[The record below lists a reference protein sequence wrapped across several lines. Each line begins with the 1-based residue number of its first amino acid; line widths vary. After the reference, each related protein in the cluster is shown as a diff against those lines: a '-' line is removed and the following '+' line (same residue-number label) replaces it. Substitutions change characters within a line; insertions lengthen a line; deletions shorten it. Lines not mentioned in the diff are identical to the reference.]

1 MSYSHA
7 DRRWAAWLHRS
18 LESYRTPRLLVG
30 TEGLHGAVPA
40 RMAPIFRDRDELSS
54 SSDLGESI
62 KEALADSESMI
73 VICSPDS
80 ASSPWVNEEIRH
92 FRSLGKGHRIY
103 CVIVGGNPQSNEPE
117 QACFAAAVLEGSG
130 EHDAEPLAAD
140 VREWADGKSLAKLKI
155 AAGILGVRLDELR
168 RRDLL
173 RKRKV
178 QALAAVVIMASATL
192 LLLTWQ
198 SKQAENEA
206 LLARQAQQASAEI
219 MLAKFLEQ
227 SKRLGDMADLETR
240 KAFGEVL
247 SGYLTDLDT
256 VDLTPESKRQLGV
269 VLSENGVILLDA
281 GHPEQAKDAFR
292 NARQTLKSLVDESR
306 GDLEALFE
314 LSQVEYWIGQ
324 VNLDLGEMQDAA
336 GSFQAYADVSAS
348 LHQLEPENADWT
360 MEVAYAQSN
369 LGNIETRKI
378 PSNPALVLQ
387 YFREALDYN
396 ELAASQ
402 DSSYASELAES
413 HAYLADAWLGVCDIE
428 NAAAS
433 RLKNVELAEK
443 FFNLD
448 PGSNRLKQDYAY
460 ALTGLSRV
468 QQMSGRVEPAMES
481 LVKAI
486 ELQRELVEVDPSN
499 MTKRWNLLRISTVQA
514 QLLAWMGER
523 EEGQRLSRSVLVEMV
538 ELTEQDHDIGIDQFI
553 TYGRFLRDL
562 AHREFHQTKV
572 ATAEQHLLQAINLLA
587 GIANAHPESK
597 NAVSELFLSHYYYWD
612 HSQARLSVSSAES
625 WFKHVH
631 RALNQS
637 GCDDL
642 NLATR
647 LAVMEGRPD
656 DARSFA
662 SSLIEKGY
670 KEPGFMEFCAE
681 HGLCTQPGRKLSS
694 P

>member
-7 DRRWAAWLHRS
+7 DRKWAAWLHRS
-18 LESYRTPRLLVG
+18 LESYRTPRFLVG

-103 CVIVGGNPQSNEPE
+103 CVIVGGNPQSNELE
-117 QACFAAAVLEGSG
+117 QACFAAAVIEGSG
-130 EHDAEPLAAD
+130 EHDTEPLAAD

-168 RRDLL
+168 RRDLH

-178 QALAAVVIMASATL
+178 QALAAVVILASATL

-227 SKRLGDMADLETR
+227 SKRLGDVADLETR

-256 VDLTPESKRQLGV
+256 ADLTPESRRQLGV
-269 VLSENGVILLDA
+269 VLSENGVILRDA
-281 GHPEQAKDAFR
+281 GHPEQAKDTFR

-336 GSFQAYADVSAS
+336 ISFQAYADVSAS
-348 LHQLEPENADWT
+348 LHQLEPKNADWT

-413 HAYLADAWLGVCDIE
+413 HAYLADAWLGVCEIE
-428 NAAAS
+428 KATAS

-460 ALTGLSRV
+460 ALTGLSWV

-499 MTKRWNLLRISTVQA
+499 MTKRWNLLRISTMQA
-514 QLLAWMGER
+514 QLLAWKGER
-523 EEGQRLSRSVLVEMV
+523 EEGQRLSLSVLVEMV
-538 ELTEQDHDIGIDQFI
+538 ELTEQDHDIGIDKLI
-553 TYGRFLRDL
+553 AYGRFLRDL
-562 AHREFHQTKV
+562 AHREFHQNEA
-572 ATAEQHLLQAINLLA
+572 ATAEQHLLQAVNLLT

-597 NAVSELFLSHYYYWD
+597 IAVSELFLSHYYYWD
-612 HSQARLSVSSAES
+612 HSLARLPVSSAGS
-625 WFKHVH
+625 WFKHIH
-631 RALNQS
+631 RALNQN
-637 GCDDL
+637 GCNDL
-642 NLATR
+642 DLATR

-656 DARSFA
+656 DARSLA

-681 HGLCTQPGRKLSS
+681 HGLCTQPGRL
-694 P
+694 

>member
-7 DRRWAAWLHRS
+7 DRKWSAWLHRS
-18 LESYRTPRLLVG
+18 LESYRTPRRLVG

-40 RMAPIFRDRDELSS
+40 RIAPIFRDRDELSS
-54 SSDLGESI
+54 SADLSESI

-73 VICSPDS
+73 VVCSPDS
-80 ASSPWVNEEIRH
+80 ARSPWVNEEIRY

-103 CVIVGGNPQSNEPE
+103 CLIVGGDPQSNDPE
-117 QACFAAAVLEGSG
+117 QACFPAAVLEGSG

-168 RRDLL
+168 RRELL
-173 RKRKV
+173 RKRKI
-178 QALAAVVIMASATL
+178 QALAAVVILASATL

-198 SKQAENEA
+198 SKQAEKEA

-247 SGYLTDLDT
+247 SGYLTDLET
-256 VDLTPESKRQLGV
+256 ADLTSESRRQLGV
-269 VLSENGVILLDA
+269 VLSENGVILRDA
-281 GHPEQAKDAFR
+281 GHPEQAMDAFR
-292 NARQTLKSLVDESR
+292 SARQTLKSLVDEYP

-324 VNLDLGEMQDAA
+324 VNLDLGEIQDAA
-336 GSFQAYADVSAS
+336 GSLQAYADVSAR

-360 MEVAYAQSN
+360 MEVAYAQNN
-369 LGNIETRKI
+369 LGNLEARKI

-387 YFREALDYN
+387 YYREALDHN

-402 DSSYASELAES
+402 ESRYATELAES

-428 NAAAS
+428 NATAS
-433 RLKNVELAEK
+433 RLKSVELAEK

-460 ALTGLSRV
+460 ALTGLTRV
-468 QQMSGRVEPAMES
+468 QQMSGHVEPAMES

-486 ELQRELVEVDPSN
+486 ELQRELSDVDPNN
-499 MTKRWNLLRISTVQA
+499 MKKRWSLLRISTLQA
-514 QLLAWMGER
+514 QLLAWMGDRDER
-523 EEGQRLSRSVLVEMV
+523 RRLSRSVLAEMA
-538 ELTEQDHDIGIDQFI
+538 ELAEQDHDIGIDNII
-553 TYGRFLRDL
+553 TYGRFLGDF
-562 AHREFHQTKV
+562 AHREFHQDEAV
-572 ATAEQHLLQAINLLA
+572 TAEQHLLQAVDMLA
-587 GIANAHPESK
+587 GIAKAHPESK
-597 NAVSELFLSHYYYWD
+597 IALSELFLSYFYYWD
-612 HSQARLSVSSAES
+612 HNQARLPDSSAES
-625 WFKHVH
+625 LLKHIH
-631 RALNQS
+631 RALNQR
-637 GCDDL
+637 GCGDL
-642 NLATR
+642 GLAAR
-647 LAVMEGRPD
+647 LAVMEGRLD
-656 DARSFA
+656 DARHFT

-681 HGLCTQPGRKLSS
+681 HGLCTQTGRHLSS

>member
-7 DRRWAAWLHRS
+7 DRKWSAWLHRS
-18 LESYRTPRLLVG
+18 LESYRTPRRLVG
-30 TEGLHGAVPA
+30 TEGLHGAVSA

-54 SSDLGESI
+54 SFDLSESI

-73 VICSPDS
+73 VVCSPDS
-80 ASSPWVNEEIRH
+80 ARSPWVNEEIRQ
-92 FRSLGKGHRIY
+92 FRSLGKGRRIY
-103 CVIVGGNPQSNEPE
+103 CLIVGGDPQSNDPE
-117 QACFAAAVLEGSG
+117 QACFPAAVLEGSAD
-130 EHDAEPLAAD
+130 HDAEPLAAD

-168 RRDLL
+168 RRDLH

-178 QALAAVVIMASATL
+178 QALAAVVILASATL

-198 SKQAENEA
+198 SKQAEKEA
-206 LLARQAQQASAEI
+206 LLARQSQQASAEI

-227 SKRLGDMADLETR
+227 SKRLGEMADLETR
-240 KAFGEVL
+240 QAFREVL

-256 VDLTPESKRQLGV
+256 ADLTPESRRQLGV
-269 VLSENGVILLDA
+269 VLSENGVILRDA
-281 GHPEQAKDAFR
+281 GHPEQAMDAFK
-292 NARQTLKSLVDESR
+292 NARQTLKSLVDEHPD
-306 GDLEALFE
+306 DLEALFE
-314 LSQVEYWIGQ
+314 FSQVEYWIGQ

-336 GSFQAYADVSAS
+336 VSLQAYADVSAS

-360 MEVAYAQSN
+360 MEAAYAQSN
-369 LGNIETRKI
+369 LGNLEIRKI

-402 DSSYASELAES
+402 EIGYASELAES

-428 NAAAS
+428 NATAS

-443 FFNLD
+443 FFNFD

-486 ELQRELVEVDPSN
+486 ELQQELVEVDPNN
-499 MTKRWNLLRISTVQA
+499 MKKRWSLLRISTLQA
-514 QLLAWMGER
+514 QLLAWMGDR
-523 EEGQRLSRSVLVEMV
+523 DEGRRLSRSVLAEMA
-538 ELTEQDHDIGIDQFI
+538 ELVEQDHDIGIDHI
-553 TYGRFLRDL
+553 VTYGRFLSDF
-562 AHREFHQTKV
+562 AHHEFHQGEAT
-572 ATAEQHLLQAINLLA
+572 TAEQHLLRAVDLLA

-597 NAVSELFLSHYYYWD
+597 NAVSELFLSYFYYWD
-612 HSQARLSVSSAES
+612 HNQAPLSASSAES
-625 WFKHVH
+625 WLKHIH
-631 RALNQS
+631 RALNQR

-642 NLATR
+642 GLATR
-647 LAVMEGRPD
+647 LAVMEGRLD
-656 DARSFA
+656 DARFFA
-662 SSLIEKGY
+662 SNLIEKGY

-681 HGLCTQPGRKLSS
+681 HGLCTQPGRL
-694 P
+694 